1 MEHMLVGRFCVGVCV
16 HTPILAADLWRRLR
30 DRRWSGFLHVRP
42 IAWGYVLPEAPSPD
56 QFNLLNI
63 KSFFM
68 DCDPENSLELII
80 STCWRIQNKRDIKAG
95 ITSCRLQISA
105 KPL

>member
-1 MEHMLVGRFCVGVCV
+1 MCV
-16 HTPILAADLWRRLR
+16 HTPMLAADLWRRLR

-42 IAWGYVLPEAPSPD
+42 IAGGDVLPEAPSPD
-56 QFNLLNI
+56 QSNLLNV

-68 DCDPENSLELII
+68 DCDAKNSLELII
-80 STCWRIQNKRDIKAG
+80 GKRDVKTG
-95 ITSCRLQISA
+95 ITSCRLQMSA